1 MKLADFDYFLPK
13 DLIAQFPNKN
23 RDAARLLVLKRKE
36 KTLEHKIFKDLVDN
50 FSPGDV
56 LVLNDTKVIPAR
68 LFGNR
73 LSGGK
78 VEVLLLKRKEGFT
91 FEALVK
97 PGRIKLGE
105 KISFAAGEFSGEL
118 VAKNE
123 INFLVDDLSRI
134 YAHGVMP
141 LPPYIKRQAQEDDK
155 VYYQTV
161 FAKFD
166 GSIAAPTAGLH
177 FTEALLKQIEAAGV
191 KVCFVTLHVGQGT
204 FKPVEAEDIRQHKIH
219 HEYFSIPQQTLEIV
233 KEAKNKGNRIFAV
246 GTTALRTL
254 EASASGLTQ
263 GYTDIFIYPGYEFKV
278 VDCLLTNF
286 HLPKTTLFM
295 LVCALAGSDFAKEAY
310 KKAIE
315 EKYMFYSYGDAM
327 LIV

>member
-1 MKLADFDYFLPK
+1 MKLTDFDYLLPK

-23 RDAARLLVLKRKE
+23 RDSARLMILNRKK
-36 KTLEHKIFKDLVDN
+36 KTFEHKIFRDLAEIFN
-50 FSPGDV
+50 SGDV
-56 LVLNDTKVIPAR
+56 LVLNDTKVMPAR

-78 VEVLLLKRKEGFT
+78 VEVLLLKRKENFT
-91 FEALVK
+91 FEVLLR

-105 KISFAAGEFSGEL
+105 KISFSRGKFYGQL
-118 VAKNE
+118 VANNE
-123 INFLVDDLSRI
+123 INFLVDDVSQI
-134 YAHGVMP
+134 YAQGVMP
-141 LPPYIKRQAQEDDK
+141 LPPYIKRQAQEEDK
-155 VYYQTV
+155 TYYQTV

-177 FTEALLKQIEAAGV
+177 FTEELLEKIKNFGV

-204 FKPVEAEDIRQHKIH
+204 FKPVETEDIREHKIH
-219 HEYFSIPQQTLEIV
+219 EEYFSIPQETLELI
-233 KEAKNKGNRIFAV
+233 KEAKNNGKRIFAV
-246 GTTALRTL
+246 GTTALRSL
-254 EASASGLTQ
+254 EASVLGQTQ
-263 GYTDIFIYPGYEFKV
+263 GYTSLFIYPGYEFKV

-295 LVCALAGSDFAKEAY
+295 LVCALGGSDFAKEAY
-310 KKAIE
+310 RKAIE